1 MADKPTRKKNNG
13 VKDVVHLL
21 ETASHLTVTEMI
33 AFVDDDLPAK
43 KTISVKRHLDGC
55 GDCRSRVEDYRRA
68 MKRLSL

>member
-1 MADKPTRKKNNG
+1 MADKPARKKNIG
-13 VKDVVHLL
+13 RKDVVHLL
-21 ETASHLTVTEMI
+21 KTASHLTVSEMI

-68 MKRLSL
+68 LKRFSL